1 LGDTFSLQV
10 VRVRACNLAG
20 IDENAQIQQQ
30 GMVKTTQDEELI
42 FTGIPASPGIA
53 VAPIHVIARGFS
65 APEIYEIPEGQVAEE
80 QSRFR
85 NAVDI
90 TKKQLSDLQNRLES
104 LAGNSESEIFE
115 AHVMLLEDKSLID
128 RVMSAIEK
136 RQQNAEYAFYA
147 VMQNFLE
154 AMRRIPDAY
163 LRERTADIED
173 VSQRVLRNFQIDE
186 DSGHQAPNGTHIL
199 LAYDLSPSDTA
210 SMNRRHLLGFV
221 TEQGSVNSHT
231 AILARSFGIPAVV
244 GLEVSVIQ
252 VTALTPAVIDG
263 YSGKLILNPTPET
276 LEKYAILAAEKQK
289 QSNELDARKNEATET
304 NDGRVITLS
313 ANIEFLEELHQVRES
328 GAKGVGLYRTEFLL
342 LNGNEM
348 PDENEQEA
356 AYQRVAKAVDGE
368 IVIIRTL
375 DAGGD
380 KLPIEPLT
388 EPEPN
393 PFLGWRGIRVS
404 LSRPAMFRD
413 QLRAILRA
421 SAHGKLAVMFP
432 LVSGLSELLRAREM
446 LNRCMDEL
454 SSEGIAFN
462 EKIPVGVMIEVPSA
476 AVCADLLAPHVDFFS
491 IGTNDLIQYTV
502 AVDRV
507 NPHVADLYRPTHP
520 AVIRLIKRTVEAGE
534 AQGIW
539 TGVCGEMA
547 GDIRLTPL
555 LLGLGVEELSVS
567 PKTLPKVGQVIR
579 SLNYGQCHALAENA
593 LRESRSQRILDMSL
607 ELAKRCYPDLL
618 D

>member
-1 LGDTFSLQV
+1 M
-10 VRVRACNLAG
+10 RVRACNLAG

-30 GMVKTTQDEELI
+30 GMVKTAQDEELI

-186 DSGHQAPNGTHIL
+186 DSGHQAPDGTHIL

-534 AQGIW
+534 SQGIW

>member
-1 LGDTFSLQV
+1 LQV

-30 GMVKTTQDEELI
+30 GMVKTAQDEELI

-186 DSGHQAPNGTHIL
+186 DSGHQAPDGTHIL

-304 NDGRVITLS
+304 NDARVITLS

-356 AYQRVAKAVDGE
+356 AYQRVAKAVDGQ

-579 SLNYGQCHALAENA
+579 SLNYAQCHALAENA

-607 ELAKRCYPDLL
+607 ELAKRCYPDLM